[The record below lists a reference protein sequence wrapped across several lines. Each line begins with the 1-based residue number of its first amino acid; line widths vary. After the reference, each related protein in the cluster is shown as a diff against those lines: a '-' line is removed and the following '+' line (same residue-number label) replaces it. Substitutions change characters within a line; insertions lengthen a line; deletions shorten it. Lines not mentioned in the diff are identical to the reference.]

1 MKYTAE
7 QLNSKFESL
16 PKELQDAIT
25 SEETLNKIEG
35 IGKKHSLMLDKVS
48 ELADETGLI
57 MIGLT
62 KSNEFV
68 KNLCDRMEIDP
79 AKATEIAKD
88 INTEIL
94 DSIRVSLRKIQ
105 EEAESVTENE
115 NSVTPNPITP
125 STPPAPPAL
134 PTPDP
139 MIKQTITA
147 IEKAGDFTIE
157 THIDPHGAAHVQ
169 DHIPMMDHL
178 LTTPVS
184 QHIQTEV
191 RKVEEKRSYTSDP
204 YREEV

>member
-1 MKYTAE
+1 MKYTTE
-7 QLNSKFESL
+7 QLNNKFESL
-16 PKELQDAIT
+16 PKELQEAIT
-25 SEETLNKIEG
+25 SEETLNKIES
-35 IGKKHSLMLDKVS
+35 IGKKYSLMLDKVS

-57 MIGLT
+57 MLGLT

-68 KNLCDRMEIDP
+68 KNLCDRMEIDS

-105 EEAESVTENE
+105 EESESIVENE
-115 NSVTPNPITP
+115 NSV
-125 STPPAPPAL
+125 ALQPPAL

-147 IEKAGDFTIE
+147 IEKAGNFTIE
-157 THIDPHGAAHVQ
+157 PHIDPHPTVQ
-169 DHIPMMDHL
+169 EHIPMVDHL

-191 RKVEEKRSYTSDP
+191 RKVEERKSYTSDP

>member
-1 MKYTAE
+1 MKYTTE

-16 PKELQDAIT
+16 PKELQEAIT
-25 SEETLNKIEG
+25 SEETLNKIESM
-35 IGKKHSLMLDKVS
+35 GKKYSLMLDKVS

-57 MIGLT
+57 MLGLT
-62 KSNEFV
+62 KSSEFV
-68 KNLCDRMEIDP
+68 KNLCDRMEIDS

-105 EEAESVTENE
+105 EESEVIVENE
-115 NSVTPNPITP
+115 NSV
-125 STPPAPPAL
+125 AL
-134 PTPDP
+134 QPPTPDP
-139 MIKQTITA
+139 MIKQAIAA
-147 IEKAGDFTIE
+147 IEKAGNFTIE
-157 THIDPHGAAHVQ
+157 PHIDPHPTVQ
-169 DHIPMMDHL
+169 EHIPMVDHL

-191 RKVEEKRSYTSDP
+191 RKVEEKKSYTSDP